1 MDFIPSSIKSGL
13 IDGADSSTQEQ
24 ETITIVLG
32 ILRSFAKEACVIAAT
47 YVHTQGRQ
55 NVRADDMCKALKFC
69 ARTFFQKEDSDLKQ
83 RLQTEIDEMKEES
96 GEEESGEEESGEE
109 EVYTG
114 EPPTTQDIQL
124 VSNIDLIESTW
135 DKWSPTDPVHILL
148 KRAIDNTTPK

>member
-109 EVYTG
+109 ESG
-114 EPPTTQDIQL
+114 EE
-124 VSNIDLIESTW
+124 ES
-135 DKWSPTDPVHILL
+135 
-148 KRAIDNTTPK
+148 